1 MAEEELYERLSTGVL
16 ACHDID
22 DFDEDHDDDSND
34 INDDDLNIMTISM
47 KMILQFSALVEKVEV
62 DLLNKDDDNYKRE
75 VLHSVQVF
83 FLTQLLTQLMQLIS
97 AASDHQQ
104 CIAITLIFI
113 THVKAYPRPQTYNF
127 SRTGLTFVIIS
138 SQDKIHLLS
147 FNFTNICDY
156 YHRLPKTTFYHNC
169 DHIHHYRQEHWHNLN
184 SIIKFSV

>member
-1 MAEEELYERLSTGVL
+1 MAEEELYERLSTGVPY
-16 ACHDID
+16 HDID
-22 DFDEDHDDDSND
+22 EDHNDDSND
-34 INDDDLNIMTISM
+34 VNDNDLIRMTISM

-83 FLTQLLTQLMQLIS
+83 FLTQLLTQLIS
-97 AASDHQQ
+97 ATSDHQQ
-104 CIAITLIFI
+104 CITITLIFI

-169 DHIHHYRQEHWHNLN
+169 DHIHHYRQEHWHIVN
-184 SIIKFSV
+184 SIIIFLV

>member
-22 DFDEDHDDDSND
+22 DFDEDHDNDSNE
-34 INDDDLNIMTISM
+34 INDDDLNIMTISI

-83 FLTQLLTQLMQLIS
+83 FLTQHLTQLIS
-97 AASDHQQ
+97 ATSDHQQ
-104 CIAITLIFI
+104 CITITLIFI
-113 THVKAYPRPQTYNF
+113 THVKAYPRTQTYNF

-138 SQDKIHLLS
+138 I
-147 FNFTNICDY
+147 
-156 YHRLPKTTFYHNC
+156 LPS
-169 DHIHHYRQEHWHNLN
+169 L
-184 SIIKFSV
+184 